1 VSSPPSDPV
10 LDHPEVVARRTAL
23 RTAERQVEEARR
35 ALTAARDELAIAV
48 NDAAT
53 PFRHGDEP
61 IPFDS
66 VGRLYWDLRELRVRD
81 IASAF
86 GLRATAIA
94 GLAGPRSED
103 RSCDRCG
110 AATVVHHPTRSAFD
124 HRHRVPTRCA
134 SCQILEEL
142 ERTLREEAWRRGHL
156 DPHPDPWDP
165 WDDEDPTGWEPRPLD
180 R

>member
-10 LDHPEVVARRTAL
+10 LDHPEVSPVAPRSEPPNGTSRR
-23 RTAERQVEEARR
+23 R
-35 ALTAARDELAIAV
+35 
-48 NDAAT
+48 
-53 PFRHGDEP
+53 
-61 IPFDS
+61 
-66 VGRLYWDLRELRVRD
+66 
-81 IASAF
+81 
-86 GLRATAIA
+86 
-94 GLAGPRSED
+94 AGPRSED

-124 HRHRVPTRCA
+124 NRHRVPTRCA
-134 SCQILEEL
+134 SCQVLAEL
-142 ERTLREEAWRRGHL
+142 ERTFREEAWRWGHL